1 MLCSLPG
8 FSVLGIFQ
16 ARILEWV
23 AMPSSRGS
31 SQPRD
36 WEGVLG
42 LPHCRQILCHLSHE
56 RSPRILEGVA
66 YPSSR
71 GSSWPRNSTEVSW
84 IAGGFFTSWATR
96 GAHKWVDEVKWKSLS
111 CVQLFSPWNPPGQN
125 TGVGSLSLPRGIYLT
140 QGSNPGLL
148 GYKGIL
154 TSWATREAHKWMV
167 SFTLKEKVLIAWSSI
182 YNTKQSSILMF

>member
-96 GAHKWVDEVKWKSLS
+96 GAHKWVDEVKWSESPSVVSNSL
-111 CVQLFSPWNPPGQN
+111 VH
-125 TGVGSLSLPRGIYLT
+125 
-140 QGSNPGLL
+140 
-148 GYKGIL
+148 GIL
-154 TSWATREAHKWMV
+154 QARTLEWVVFPFPGGSSQPRDRTQVSWVTRGFLPAEPQGKPINGWLA
-167 SFTLKEKVLIAWSSI
+167 LP
-182 YNTKQSSILMF
+182 